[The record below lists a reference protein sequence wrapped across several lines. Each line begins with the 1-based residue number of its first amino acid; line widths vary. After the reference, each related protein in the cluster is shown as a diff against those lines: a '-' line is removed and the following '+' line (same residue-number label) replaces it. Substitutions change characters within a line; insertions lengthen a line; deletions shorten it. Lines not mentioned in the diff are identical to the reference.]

1 MSEWNDEHYFTKTQ
15 KAYMLFC
22 SLIIALCIA
31 YVTHLYFEYRVV
43 NALWETTFVSPEAF
57 WEGIPK
63 AEWKPIFV
71 DGK

>member
-1 MSEWNDEHYFTKTQ
+1 MENWNQDHYFTKAQ

-22 SLIIALCIA
+22 GILIALSVA

-43 NALWETTFVSPEAF
+43 NATWETTFVSPTAF

-63 AEWKPIFV
+63 TEWQPVFG
-71 DGK
+71 GK